1 MIAGFF
7 TRLRRLLSQ
16 WWHDFGYLFR
26 GTTEPALPKP
36 APVYGPA
43 PGASSG
49 QGPPVTVNERLEY
62 MAELRYSI
70 APGCDETKT
79 TSHEFKWVLT
89 QVHGAVLA
97 GAADRQALADVRLQ
111 IHMGRS
117 TSPIV
122 DLPLN
127 LITEGEH
134 TLERRIQSLEA
145 ELRRLHQAI
154 DKHGQQSE
162 DPAVQAM
169 ARLGWTRG
177 NADYRVLT
185 VPGYAEEHGEVR
197 CRVTASE
204 EADFEPFEWQLT
216 LRGVDTRPVS

>member
-1 MIAGFF
+1 MMDFLR
-7 TRLRRLLSQ
+7 RLRHLLSQ
-16 WWHDFGYLFR
+16 WWHDFSYLFR
-26 GTTEPALPKP
+26 GNDAPTLPTT

-49 QGPPVTVNERLEY
+49 HAPPVEVNERLEHV
-62 MAELRYSI
+62 AELRYSI
-70 APGCDETKT
+70 APGCDETQT

-89 QVHGAVLA
+89 QVHGAILA
-97 GAADRQALADVRLQ
+97 GPADRQALADVRLKV
-111 IHMGRS
+111 HMGRS
-117 TSPIV
+117 THPVV

-134 TLERRIQSLEA
+134 TMERRIQSLEA
-145 ELRRLHQAI
+145 ELRRLHEAI

-162 DPAVQAM
+162 DPAVQAI

-177 NADYRVLT
+177 NADYRVLS
-185 VPGYAEEHGEVR
+185 VPGYAEEGGEVR

-204 EADFEPFEWQLT
+204 GAEFEPFEWQLT